1 MGLQGRGY
9 PLGSLMIGALLM
21 LLMLLMLFVLF
32 VRSISR

>member
-1 MGLQGRGY
+1 MGLQGHGY

-21 LLMLLMLFVLF
+21 LFVLF